1 MSNSQLFKNET
12 ERADCMKKILNDQ
25 LKIKLENEKV
35 IQIKDLKRILK
46 THNRRLREDANVYT
60 YKSYII
66 AVMCITILAI
76 CLMPFL
82 YFTTAW
88 VIAASTGIAIFIFY
102 DEYFFR
108 E

>member
-1 MSNSQLFKNET
+1 MSN
-12 ERADCMKKILNDQ
+12 
-25 LKIKLENEKV
+25 
-35 IQIKDLKRILK
+35 
-46 THNRRLREDANVYT
+46 T

-88 VIAASTGIAIFIFY
+88 VIAASNGIAIFIFY